1 MRNYVRANSNNSNY
15 VGGKLYDLPD
25 DFWFDE
31 ESMVDRSE
39 EQAEYVKDF
48 ADYYVIYRPRYSDDA
63 FELWGSSSTLLYDL
77 TEVMSIKDGIDVIA
91 FPDHIEVVAYDGSFD
106 ETVYLY
112 PISNERASDL
122 VAIIDDADFGE
133 STVLEKEIAQ
143 SAWSGASIE
152 DILKSWG

>member
-106 ETVYLY
+106 ETVL
-112 PISNERASDL
+112 
-122 VAIIDDADFGE
+122 
-133 STVLEKEIAQ
+133 
-143 SAWSGASIE
+143 
-152 DILKSWG
+152 